1 MHLLSPLD
9 RLIDDSQ
16 AFPIVALCVV
26 CLVTGPGASN
36 ANTAGGQVVSIT
48 GSSFGPPSLN
58 AVTSVTY
65 GHIGTEYTALA
76 CAVQVDSVLSS
87 QMTCVTANGTG
98 AGMLPLL
105 RHTRTASHSL
115 RP

>member
-1 MHLLSPLD
+1 MIRKPSLL
-9 RLIDDSQ
+9 RL
-16 AFPIVALCVV
+16 CV

-76 CAVQVDSVLSS
+76 CVVQADSVLSS

-98 AGMLPLL
+98 AGMLTLL
-105 RHTRTASHSL
+105 PHTRTPSHYL
-115 RP
+115 LP